1 MLALS
6 LSLSSPSEIIIFH
19 VLPTTLYP
27 SKKKQTNKKTV
38 FPFFLKHS
46 TVVISALRTFGRWWW
61 LRSSTPPLY
70 FSALEMYSYIYI
82 PPLHFDSVLV
92 LPREE
97 KPVIKTK
104 ASVSFLRKFV
114 TVVEELHSN
123 FIPMRVCPPV
133 MEHNVWPF
141 GHHELDCFNI
151 HRVIGTLP
159 FGTPLK
165 WVQRLRRPFNWYR
178 MVKASFSFSSPPPK
192 KDKILFLLKNERSPL
207 RFPLGRW
214 MVLAG

>member
-1 MLALS
+1 MASQVSLSRRACS
-6 LSLSSPSEIIIFH
+6 LSLSFSLFTFRDNHLSRSTNDI
-19 VLPTTLYP
+19 V
-27 SKKKQTNKKTV
+27 SVKKKNKQTNKTV

-123 FIPMRVCPPV
+123 FIPMRVCPLV

-141 GHHELDCFNI
+141 GHHEQDCFN
-151 HRVIGTLP
+151 HSSRYRDSTL
-159 FGTPLK
+159 
-165 WVQRLRRPFNWYR
+165 RN
-178 MVKASFSFSSPPPK
+178 PP
-192 KDKILFLLKNERSPL
+192 
-207 RFPLGRW
+207 
-214 MVLAG
+214 